1 MTCLK
6 PKCTGSF
13 PCFIVDGSHAVVPG
27 ECDIGNLRQL
37 LSFFEH
43 RAPNIDSVHSPI
55 LDESKHKPTL
65 DRMLGGNTN
74 YVFCAHS
81 ANTKDELAM
90 LNLAGS
96 VLCSRCKR
104 FFCKRSG
111 HDSKRLPGQKETDL
125 ECLLR
130 HLRNAIAHGHVYVFH
145 GGNYISVLFEDLN
158 TNGKTTA
165 RIICCQADLRKW
177 RAILEEAISSSSFE
191 K

>member
-1 MTCLK
+1 MTCLQ

-37 LSFFEH
+37 LSSFEH

-90 LNLAGS
+90 LNLACS

-130 HLRNAIAHGHVYVFH
+130 H
-145 GGNYISVLFEDLN
+145 
-158 TNGKTTA
+158 
-165 RIICCQADLRKW
+165 
-177 RAILEEAISSSSFE
+177 
-191 K
+191 